1 MPGPRRFRHPPQQTP
16 FEQRHVW
23 TGLPPEA
30 ESVKSCPSQALLAR
44 TARGVRGLRRPRLPV
59 VNLRSHRT
67 TSTCTMCANI
77 ARLIQGPTG
86 RSQPMCVV
94 RDAWTLRT
102 THMKRGRLSCH
113 HRSRWR
119 ASMGLY
125 LISQAMPSRSRSSSS
140 RYPGSPRYKG
150 AAPASFAFLQLGKYM
165 LSCLGSGTG
174 AGAAAPP
181 PA

>member
-1 MPGPRRFRHPPQQTP
+1 M
-16 FEQRHVW
+16 VD
-23 TGLPPEA
+23 
-30 ESVKSCPSQALLAR
+30 
-44 TARGVRGLRRPRLPV
+44 
-59 VNLRSHRT
+59 LRSHRGT
-67 TSTCTMCANI
+67 RSRTMRANVTH
-77 ARLIQGPTG
+77 LTHGPTG

-102 THMKRGRLSCH
+102 THMERGNY
-113 HRSRWR
+113 R
-119 ASMGLY
+119 ATTALDGGRQWDTY